1 MNASKQKIFEFKKKM
16 VLGSLK
22 SRKILIYILLI
33 KLNQFEKTRS
43 LFFFAGKS
51 DNQIPFAGNKQSNV
65 LVTFT
70 HSHVLLTRELN

>member
-22 SRKILIYILLI
+22 STKILIDILLI

-43 LFFFAGKS
+43 LFFLLENLIIKFLFGN
-51 DNQIPFAGNKQSNV
+51 NQLNV